1 MKQATIK
8 IKGDKK
14 VLIEILE
21 KLLEYDVEID
31 FEIKEIQY
39 TASST
44 TTYLDGAQSTPTS
57 DATGTYFPDK

>member
-1 MKQATIK
+1 MKQATIR

-14 VLIEILE
+14 VLMKILE
-21 KLLEYDVEID
+21 KLFEID

-57 DATGTYFPDK
+57 DATGTYFPAKTI

>member
-1 MKQATIK
+1 MKQATLK

-14 VLIEILE
+14 VLMEILE

-39 TASST
+39 TTFST

-57 DATGTYFPDK
+57 DATGTYFPDN

>member
-1 MKQATIK
+1 MKQATLK

-14 VLIEILE
+14 VLMKILE

-31 FEIKEIQY
+31 FEVKEIQY

-44 TTYLDGAQSTPTS
+44 TTYLDDAQSTPTS
-57 DATGTYFPDK
+57 DATGTYFPDN